1 MQLKGNVTIKAPQED
16 VWNFLIDPNAVS
28 SCAPGLESLEIIV
41 PNEKFKIIAGVGFG
55 AVKAVFNTDVE
66 FIELEAPN
74 RAVMKAHGT
83 APGSAVDATSEMLL
97 TAEGDDV
104 TRLDWTADVVVV
116 GTIASLASRMMGGV
130 TKKLS
135 GAFFDCV
142 KKQIEK

>member
-97 TAEGDDV
+97 TSEGDGV